1 MIESNMSNRDYKM
14 TRETVSYG
22 EVLKVEIWNDYGMK
36 RTIYEEDVIQAS
48 EMIMNWWRNSDVEYK
63 KMKSLSV
70 VLNNM
75 VKKK

>member
-1 MIESNMSNRDYKM
+1 MIERDYKITPITM
-14 TRETVSYG
+14 SFGETF
-22 EVLKVEIWNDYGMK
+22 KVEMWNDYGMK

-48 EMIMNWWRNSDVEYK
+48 DMIMNWWKDSDVEYK

-75 VKKK
+75 VKKEIR